1 MPLKREKDGDII
13 FLIKGVKGLGTIE
26 KNATLTN
33 YNLIPGFL
41 RGLGKCVEL
50 WLK

>member
-41 RGLGKCVEL
+41 RGRGK
-50 WLK
+50 